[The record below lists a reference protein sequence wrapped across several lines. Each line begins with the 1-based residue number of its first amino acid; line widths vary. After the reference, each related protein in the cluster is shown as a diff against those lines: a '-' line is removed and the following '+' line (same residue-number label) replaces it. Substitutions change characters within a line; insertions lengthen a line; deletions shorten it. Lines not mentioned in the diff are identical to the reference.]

1 MKMKIKR
8 YKKFIIGMLI
18 SGLIGG
24 ILGGFSEKILKL
36 DLSFGG
42 NMRNLISKVL
52 FVISI
57 IIIIYLIINIIYI
70 KSNYRKVDL
79 DNVPKVIS
87 RKVSNVILLC
97 TVQSIIGLMGYAV
110 VLNKS
115 FNKGAL
121 YLIIIPTI
129 FLVIAM
135 SVLMTSM
142 KYSNYLNPNRKMYLY
157 ENEAEKKYF
166 DKLDDGEKWVVYNC
180 SYTTFNKM
188 QKVYAAIL
196 VLIMVLSMF
205 INVPIVACIMIG
217 SIWIIQNLIYSFEAR
232 KYENM

>member
-1 MKMKIKR
+1 MKIKR

-24 ILGGFSEKILKL
+24 IIGGFSDKILKL

-42 NMRNLISKVL
+42 NMSNLISKVL
-52 FVISI
+52 FIISI

-97 TVQSIIGLMGYAV
+97 TVLSIIGLTGYSV
-110 VLNKS
+110 VINKS
-115 FNKGAL
+115 FDKGSF
-121 YLIIIPTI
+121 YLIIVPTI
-129 FLVIAM
+129 VLIIAAF
-135 SVLMTSM
+135 VLITAM

-157 ENEAEKKYF
+157 ENEAEKNHF

-205 INVPIVACIMIG
+205 INVPIVVCIMIG
-217 SIWIIQNLIYSFEAR
+217 LIWIIQNLIYSFEAR